1 MVPYH
6 TVMVGS
12 LANEALSDEF
22 QYGRERKRLEKVRR
36 HPLNFVFDPL
46 YPIIVAIVST
56 TVAVWYF
63 DIPIERLIDLDAGHH
78 LRKWI
83 H

>member
-1 MVPYH
+1 MFY
-6 TVMVGS
+6 S
-12 LANEALSDEF
+12 IANEALDEEF
-22 QYGRERKRLEKVRR
+22 QYGRERRRPEKVRR
-36 HPLNFVFDPL
+36 HPLNIVFDPF
-46 YPIIVAIVST
+46 YPMIVAIVSI

-63 DIPIERLIDLDAGHH
+63 DIPIERMIDLNTGHL

>member
-1 MVPYH
+1 MA
-6 TVMVGS
+6 S
-12 LANEALSDEF
+12 EALSDEF

-46 YPIIVAIVST
+46 YPMIVAIVSIT
-56 TVAVWYF
+56 AVVWYF
-63 DIPIERLIDLDAGHH
+63 DIPIERMIDLDVGR
-78 LRKWI
+78 LMRKWL